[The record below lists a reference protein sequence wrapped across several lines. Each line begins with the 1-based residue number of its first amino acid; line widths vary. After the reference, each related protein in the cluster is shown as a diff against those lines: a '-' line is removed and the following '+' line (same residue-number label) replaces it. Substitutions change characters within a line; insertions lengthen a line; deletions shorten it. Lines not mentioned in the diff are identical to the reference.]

1 MTPEA
6 FIPTEPIIRS
16 EVTDPA
22 TVKALQDFGINPV
35 GKSIEEIEN
44 EINAILAR
52 EQRRVAFDPTDPLD
66 YLSAGLTASG
76 VGTGVGLGI
85 KGLRTARKAGKLSE
99 TLRMGNMLKGA
110 LAALNPI
117 KVTTKTASQGRIVPS
132 VGPPGPFKTIA
143 TSTQVTPK
151 IPQTLLYSGEVVQ
164 AQDVAAAERQ
174 ADEIQESLDEITASN
189 AINAQPEGSGE
200 EIDDSVT
207 QTEQTETKGGEKQK
221 PELGDIKIEN
231 GKTFIYTAA
240 GYVLKPDESKPSVSE
255 LFRKKNINRF
265 LRNVGAALVETG
277 DFTGLAKG
285 AAKAA
290 EERAAEELATSLAEI
305 EAGGKSAIKPELK
318 YKMDQD
324 YITATSKIAENA
336 TSLNFL
342 NQVENILNEKSVT
355 GFRNL
360 FKQYR
365 YNLSAIVDPNTP
377 MDSKTEVENLLRE
390 ISIGNAEQV
399 LGQSSGRLSD
409 KDIELARELVGAL
422 EGLKGLTT
430 TSDEILS
437 IMAKRRADIERDQ
450 AKQGT
455 IYTRLENDYFR
466 YGTTPPPTDLF
477 RILDSLNNQTSGQ
490 TPSKNQEVQ
499 RIPLREPEEET
510 TADQFAASR

>member
-1 MTPEA
+1 MTPEV
-6 FIPTEPIIRS
+6 FIRS

-35 GKSIEEIEN
+35 GKSIEQIEN

-52 EQRRVAFDPTDPLD
+52 EQRRVVFDPTDPLD

-85 KGLRTARKAGKLSE
+85 KGLRTARKAGKLGE

-143 TSTQVTPK
+143 TSTQVAPK
-151 IPQTLLYSGEVVQ
+151 IPQSLLISGEVVQ

-174 ADEIQESLDEITASN
+174 ADKIQESLDEITASN

-200 EIDDSVT
+200 EIDESVT
-207 QTEQTETKGGEKQK
+207 QTEETETKGGEKQK
-221 PELGDIKIEN
+221 PELGDTKIGRD
-231 GKTFIYTAA
+231 GKTYIYTAA

-499 RIPLREPEEET
+499 RIPLQEPEEET

>member
-22 TVKALQDFGINPV
+22 TVAALQNFGINPI

-85 KGLRTARKAGKLSE
+85 KGLRTARKAKKLNE
-99 TLRMGNMLKGA
+99 TLQMGNLLKGA

-151 IPQTLLYSGEVVQ
+151 IPQTLLYSGEIVQ

-174 ADEIQESLDEITASN
+174 ADKIQESLDEITASN
-189 AINAQPEGSGE
+189 AINGQPEGGGE
-200 EIDDSVT
+200 EIDGSVTLTEQT
-207 QTEQTETKGGEKQK
+207 QTEGGEEQE
-221 PELGDIKIEN
+221 PELGDTKIGED
-231 GKTFIYTAA
+231 GKTYIYTAA
-240 GYVLKPDESKPSVSE
+240 GYVLMPDKSKPSVSE
-255 LFRKKNINRF
+255 LFRKKDINRF

-285 AAKAA
+285 AAKTA

-305 EAGGKSAIKPELK
+305 EAGKKERPTQNYIEDRKVGYQDTFNEYKKGENTIDLLSNVIRIASSEDLGGAKALLK
-318 YKMDQD
+318 
-324 YITATSKIAENA
+324 E
-336 TSLNFL
+336 F
-342 NQVENILNEKSVT
+342 
-355 GFRNL
+355 G
-360 FKQYR
+360 YR
-365 YNLSAIVDPNTP
+365 VFTFIDPNTAP
-377 MDSKTEVENLLRE
+377 DVKTLAGNILEE
-390 ISIGNAEQV
+390 IARSQPGPL
-399 LGQSSGRLSD
+399 LGQSTGRLSD
-409 KDIELARELVGAL
+409 RDIILAEQLLATIKGPKGAFKSQ
-422 EGLKGLTT
+422 EEIINILTRRLAT
-430 TSDEILS
+430 LNGEQNSRLTKIANDEIFF
-437 IMAKRRADIERDQ
+437 RD
-450 AKQGT
+450 
-455 IYTRLENDYFR
+455 
-466 YGTTPPPTDLF
+466 YGVTTPVLIDDEFLSAASQQ
-477 RILDSLNNQTSGQ
+477 DQ
-490 TPSKNQEVQ
+490 NQEVE
-499 RIPLREPEEET
+499 RIPLQEPEEET
-510 TADQFAASR
+510 AADQFAASR

>member
-1 MTPEA
+1 MTPEV
-6 FIPTEPIIRS
+6 FIRS

-35 GKSIEEIEN
+35 GKSIEQIEN

-52 EQRRVAFDPTDPLD
+52 EQRRVVFDPTDPLD

-85 KGLRTARKAGKLSE
+85 KGLRTARKAGKLGE

-143 TSTQVTPK
+143 TSTQVAPK
-151 IPQTLLYSGEVVQ
+151 IPQSLLISGEVVQ

-174 ADEIQESLDEITASN
+174 ADKIQESLDEITASN
-189 AINAQPEGSGE
+189 AINTQPEGSGE

-207 QTEQTETKGGEKQK
+207 QIEQTQTEGGEEQK
-221 PELGDIKIEN
+221 PELGDTKIEN
-231 GKTFIYTAA
+231 GKTYIYTAA
-240 GYVLKPDESKPSVSE
+240 GYVLKPDESKPSVSD
-255 LFRKKNINRF
+255 LFRKKDINRF

-305 EAGGKSAIKPELK
+305 EAGKKERPTQNYIEDRKVSYQDTFNEYKKGENTIGLLGKVIQIANNEDLGGAKAAVKELGYRFFTFFDPDTVPDVK
-318 YKMDQD
+318 
-324 YITATSKIAENA
+324 TLAG
-336 TSLNFL
+336 
-342 NQVENILNEKSVT
+342 NILE
-355 GFRNL
+355 
-360 FKQYR
+360 
-365 YNLSAIVDPNTP
+365 
-377 MDSKTEVENLLRE
+377 E
-390 ISIGNAEQV
+390 IARSQPGDF
-399 LGQSSGRLSD
+399 LGQSTGRLSD
-409 KDIELARELVGAL
+409 RDIQLAQELLATIKGPRGAFKSRTEIL
-422 EGLKGLTT
+422 NVLSRRLATLNTQQNTRLTRIAN
-430 TSDEILS
+430 DEIFFRDLGVELPLLIDDEFLS
-437 IMAKRRADIERDQ
+437 AASQQDQ
-450 AKQGT
+450 
-455 IYTRLENDYFR
+455 
-466 YGTTPPPTDLF
+466 
-477 RILDSLNNQTSGQ
+477 
-490 TPSKNQEVQ
+490 NQEVQ
-499 RIPLREPEEET
+499 RIPLQEPEEET

>member
-1 MTPEA
+1 MTPEV
-6 FIPTEPIIRS
+6 FIRS

-35 GKSIEEIEN
+35 GKSIEQIEN

-52 EQRRVAFDPTDPLD
+52 EQRRVVFDPTDPLD

-85 KGLRTARKAGKLSE
+85 KGLRTARKAGKLGE

-143 TSTQVTPK
+143 TSTQVAPK
-151 IPQTLLYSGEVVQ
+151 IPQSLLISGEVVQ

-174 ADEIQESLDEITASN
+174 ADKIQESLDEITASN
-189 AINAQPEGSGE
+189 AINTQPEGSGE

-207 QTEQTETKGGEKQK
+207 QIEQTQTEGGEEQK
-221 PELGDIKIEN
+221 PELGDTKIEN
-231 GKTFIYTAA
+231 GKTYIYTAA

-290 EERAAEELATSLAEI
+290 EERAAQELATSLAEI
-305 EAGGKSAIKPELK
+305 EAGKKERPTQNYIEDRKVSYQDTFNEYKKGENTIGLLGKVIQIANNEDLGGAKAAVKELGYRFFTFFDPDTVPDVK
-318 YKMDQD
+318 
-324 YITATSKIAENA
+324 TLAG
-336 TSLNFL
+336 
-342 NQVENILNEKSVT
+342 NILE
-355 GFRNL
+355 
-360 FKQYR
+360 
-365 YNLSAIVDPNTP
+365 
-377 MDSKTEVENLLRE
+377 E
-390 ISIGNAEQV
+390 IARSQPGDF
-399 LGQSSGRLSD
+399 LGQSTGRLSD
-409 KDIELARELVGAL
+409 RDIQLAQELLATIKGPRGAFKSRTEIL
-422 EGLKGLTT
+422 NVLSRRLATLNTQQNTRLTRIAN
-430 TSDEILS
+430 DEIFFRDLGVELPLLIDDEFLS
-437 IMAKRRADIERDQ
+437 AASQQDQ
-450 AKQGT
+450 
-455 IYTRLENDYFR
+455 
-466 YGTTPPPTDLF
+466 
-477 RILDSLNNQTSGQ
+477 
-490 TPSKNQEVQ
+490 NQEVQ
-499 RIPLREPEEET
+499 RIPLQEPEEET

>member
-174 ADEIQESLDEITASN
+174 ADKIQESLDEITASN
-189 AINAQPEGSGE
+189 AINGQPEGGGE

-207 QTEQTETKGGEKQK
+207 QTEETETEGGEEQK
-221 PELGDIKIEN
+221 PELGDTKIGED
-231 GKTFIYTAA
+231 GKTYIYTAA
-240 GYVLKPDESKPSVSE
+240 GYVLMPDKSKPSVSE
-255 LFRKKNINRF
+255 LFRKKDINRF

-285 AAKAA
+285 AAKTA

-305 EAGGKSAIKPELK
+305 EAGKKERPTQNYIEDRKVSYQDTFNEYKKGENTIGLLGKVIQIANNEDLGGAKAAIKEFGYRFFTFFDPDTVPDVKTL
-318 YKMDQD
+318 
-324 YITATSKIAENA
+324 AG
-336 TSLNFL
+336 
-342 NQVENILNEKSVT
+342 NILE
-355 GFRNL
+355 
-360 FKQYR
+360 
-365 YNLSAIVDPNTP
+365 
-377 MDSKTEVENLLRE
+377 E
-390 ISIGNAEQV
+390 IARSQPGDF
-399 LGQSSGRLSD
+399 LGQSTGRLSD
-409 KDIELARELVGAL
+409 RDIQLAQELLATIKGPRGAFKSRTEIL
-422 EGLKGLTT
+422 NVLSRRLATLNTQQNTRLTRIAN
-430 TSDEILS
+430 DEIFFRDLGVELPLLIDDEFLS
-437 IMAKRRADIERDQ
+437 AASQQDQ
-450 AKQGT
+450 
-455 IYTRLENDYFR
+455 
-466 YGTTPPPTDLF
+466 
-477 RILDSLNNQTSGQ
+477 
-490 TPSKNQEVQ
+490 NQEVQ
-499 RIPLREPEEET
+499 RIPLQEPEEET
-510 TADQFAASR
+510 AADQFAASR